1 MQSELSRKIRLLAQ
15 GFGGNTESAG
25 HSVRQV
31 CETLIDQIFTW
42 QRKEMNTQPEA
53 LRLAD
58 ALETEKIGASLL
70 DASAAE
76 LRRLHELAQEQ
87 HTKIYGLR
95 LEVRNLNSVNA
106 DLLEAAKTIMENL
119 DGMEGEVTAGYHES
133 IIAPLRDAIA
143 KATGAA

>member
-1 MQSELSRKIRLLAQ
+1 MSE
-15 GFGGNTESAG
+15 
-25 HSVRQV
+25 
-31 CETLIDQIFTW
+31 
-42 QRKEMNTQPEA
+42 QPEA

-119 DGMEGEVTAGYHES
+119 DGMEGEVTAGYHER
-133 IIAPLRDAIA
+133 IIAPLRDASA
-143 KATGAA
+143 KATGVA

>member
-1 MQSELSRKIRLLAQ
+1 MWPPRAYLGAPGWLCL
-15 GFGGNTESAG
+15 GFSNWRRHGRIAGGMVVVMSKQA
-25 HSVRQV
+25 
-31 CETLIDQIFTW
+31 
-42 QRKEMNTQPEA
+42 EA

-95 LEVRNLNSVNA
+95 LEVRNL
-106 DLLEAAKTIMENL
+106 LEALKL
-119 DGMEGEVTAGYHES
+119 CEGNISSLLASAHPRVYGEWLTVVSA
-133 IIAPLRDAIA
+133 AIA
-143 KATGAA
+143 KSTGETK